1 MLLALGLLFMFLIV
15 WTVLGF
21 LSVRQGA
28 KEANA
33 RLGPRAEAALEPQ
46 DGLLLTHPSVILLL
60 GTDHAAYQR
69 ARKGFRRSDSIMLIR
84 TDPGRGRIGYHD
96 PARPAR
102 RGSRL
107 RLREDQLGHADRRAR
122 ARDPDDSADRPGGQ
136 PRRRRQLRRLQGS
149 DRQGRRRD
157 DRRAGPILSNKFDC
171 PYPTQE
177 RCDRWAGWRFA
188 KGKQK
193 MDGRRALI
201 YSRIRE
207 NRLNPAESDIT
218 RGRRQQD
225 VIQALL
231 GEMASF
237 RVWLKLPFIGDDL
250 MSPLTT
256 DLSAGQFMQLA
267 LVQKRSNREVRCR
280 LGGTPQ
286 NFGGG
291 SFIQLDEEA
300 RRTILAFRG
309 QSARSPRSPA
319 RPSARAAGERPLVD
333 PLRAHRRRGGAAR
346 RSRAGGIGCL
356 ATIAVG
362 IIGALI
368 GGLLG
373 DRVRR
378 RGSLPLGSRAVPA
391 RRGRLGDPAARPRG
405 DQRAAALALAVPQI
419 RSRPS

>member
-1 MLLALGLLFMFLIV
+1 
-15 WTVLGF
+15 
-21 LSVRQGA
+21 
-28 KEANA
+28 
-33 RLGPRAEAALEPQ
+33 
-46 DGLLLTHPSVILLL
+46 
-60 GTDHAAYQR
+60 
-69 ARKGFRRSDSIMLIR
+69 
-84 TDPGRGRIGYHD
+84 
-96 PARPAR
+96 
-102 RGSRL
+102 
-107 RLREDQLGHADRRAR
+107 
-122 ARDPDDSADRPGGQ
+122 
-136 PRRRRQLRRLQGS
+136 
-149 DRQGRRRD
+149 
-157 DRRAGPILSNKFDC
+157 
-171 PYPTQE
+171 
-177 RCDRWAGWRFA
+177 
-188 KGKQK
+188 

-218 RGRRQQD
+218 RGQRQQD

-309 QSARSPRSPA
+309 QSACSPRSPA

-346 RSRAGGIGCL
+346 RSRA
-356 ATIAVG
+356 A
-362 IIGALI
+362 
-368 GGLLG
+368 G
-373 DRVRR
+373 DRLSGDDRR
-378 RGSLPLGSRAVPA
+378 RDHRGVDRRAARELVFGDEVRFRWDLGRSCSPWPA
-391 RRGRLGDPAARPRG
+391 R
-405 DQRAAALALAVPQI
+405 
-419 RSRPS
+419 